1 MSLQNPSSAVES
13 IIDWFMGNNIT
24 NSSSASPLP
33 GGGSPTKRRSSSK
46 IQLPLS
52 PSSGTR
58 TTPPLSRSQTSYN
71 CGYKPSELPH
81 LKWSWK
87 VGEKVDP
94 ATVYSASKRL
104 SRQMILAEDLLV
116 SLFPGLTINL
126 QHPLGMSCPGYPNK
140 PCPLK
145 RPLTLDEIL
154 DGWEIGNTNKYT
166 TICYECNKEFVP
178 RFTVECRSKNWIGS
192 EGSRAPLWCELLSP
206 WTLRKEVFTILF
218 EEGVDHLISPS
229 FRHPSL
235 SQQHA
240 VLFWNTII
248 ALRLRGLP
256 YSFMLCGQSITSAFP
271 PPPPPTTTTTTATTT
286 ASATTAKHNSHN
298 NIHTHTTTTSTG
310 TVMTSDG
317 VTDVYTSSSP
327 DTSPPH
333 IVDQRPFTA

>member
-33 GGGSPTKRRSSSK
+33 GTGSPTKRRSSSK
-46 IQLPLS
+46 TQLPLS
-52 PSSGTR
+52 PSTGTGTR
-58 TTPPLSRSQTSYN
+58 TTPPLSRSQTSYK

-87 VGEKVDP
+87 VGEKIDP
-94 ATVYSASKRL
+94 TTVYSASKRL

-116 SLFPGLTINL
+116 GLFPGLTINL

-154 DGWEIGNTNKYT
+154 DGWDIGNTNKYT
-166 TICYECNKEFVP
+166 TICYECGKEFVP
-178 RFTVECRSKNWIGS
+178 RFTVECRSKNWIGN
-192 EGSRAPLWCELLSP
+192 EGSRTPLWCELLSP

-271 PPPPPTTTTTTATTT
+271 PPPTTATTT
-286 ASATTAKHNSHN
+286 NNSTTTATSHN
-298 NIHTHTTTTSTG
+298 NIHTHTSASATSTTG

-317 VTDVYTSSSP
+317 VADVYTTPSP
-327 DTSPPH
+327 DTSPLH